1 MMRVALAFLIAGLIP
16 SAAKAECTCL
26 FAGGAVEHGQT
37 ACIQTAKGKQL
48 ARCEKVLNN
57 SSWTFLDEAC
67 DVEQSHYVS
76 EEDTT
81 HG

>member
-1 MMRVALAFLIAGLIP
+1 MSRIVLALVIAGFAT
-16 SAAKAECTCL
+16 SAANADCACL

-57 SSWTFLDEAC
+57 SSWTFLDESC
-67 DVEQSHYVS
+67 DVEQSRNVS
-76 EEDTT
+76 EEDTI

>member
-1 MMRVALAFLIAGLIP
+1 MLRFALALVIAGLIP
-16 SAAKAECTCL
+16 STAQAECTCL

-67 DVEQSHYVS
+67 DVEQSRYVS
-76 EEDTT
+76 EEDTV